1 MVTTVAKPFVAP
13 EPDGVAEKPWI
24 STNGHANGATNG
36 TNKDTAAIGRRK
48 TCPRCSAHLQL
59 SYYEPEC
66 LQCGYV
72 DYTYS
77 PTNGAKKSLISSG
90 TRYVL
95 RYVGEFSA
103 LSKTVTHIKLHRVRN
118 RVEYWVNCPF
128 CDNSMEQT
136 SLSGKRREVRE
147 ERYKCT
153 EGHRVSLTPVRNGG
167 LGWK

>member
-1 MVTTVAKPFVAP
+1 MVTTVAKPFVAL
-13 EPDGVAEKPWI
+13 EPDGITEKPWT
-24 STNGHANGATNG
+24 SANGAVNG
-36 TNKDTAAIGRRK
+36 TTTDVRK
-48 TCPRCSAHLQL
+48 NTCPRCSSHLRVT
-59 SYYEPEC
+59 YFEPEC

-77 PTNGAKKSLISSG
+77 PVNETTKSLISSA

-103 LSKTVTHIKLHRVRN
+103 LSNTVTHIKLHRVRN

-128 CDNSMEQT
+128 CDKSMEQT

-147 ERYKCT
+147 ERYKCI
-153 EGHRVSLTPVRNGG
+153 EGHRVSLTPVSDGG